1 MGCNAGC
8 RETPDRLSFS
18 CSLCNRPETGTD
30 QHFNHSCVM
39 MHGARD
45 ISLSLHAHGEQR
57 CMGTELPA
65 QQHEGAQAGEV
76 LPLRTWLWQILQY
89 LVFLFVC
96 LFDGFLFLF
105 FFSCPQMGFISII
118 LGISTLNT
126 VTQDLCLMC
135 LRWQQLL
142 LWNVCPTW
150 KWSLGSPQCSC
161 NYSECTEMKIVALW

>member
-30 QHFNHSCVM
+30 QHFNHSCVTVR
-39 MHGARD
+39 GARD
-45 ISLSLHAHGEQR
+45 ISPSPHAHGEQR

-65 QQHEGAQAGEV
+65 RQHEVEGAQAGEV

-105 FFSCPQMGFISII
+105 FFLLSSNGLHQYH
-118 LGISTLNT
+118 LGDFHPEHSHTGS
-126 VTQDLCLMC
+126 VP
-135 LRWQQLL
+135 
-142 LWNVCPTW
+142 NVP
-150 KWSLGSPQCSC
+150 
-161 NYSECTEMKIVALW
+161 